1 MQSQTT
7 RMGENGRIVIPAPI
21 REAIGLKPGDTLEVS
36 LEEDGLRL
44 RTQRQMLARAQA
56 MVQKMFGPGRSLS
69 KELIAERRLEAKRE
83 QELG

>member
-1 MQSQTT
+1 
-7 RMGENGRIVIPAPI
+7 
-21 REAIGLKPGDTLEVS
+21 
-36 LEEDGLRL
+36 
-44 RTQRQMLARAQA
+44 